1 MTFTFPTRRQK
12 RISKPY
18 WLHPF
23 PPFQHIPTATPG
35 LRGFA
40 CWASTLEGVP
50 MAISLHWHPWWASV
64 PHREGNEG
72 TVNCG
77 SCGKI
82 LLRCG
87 WRLKGEE
94 SRVGTL
100 QSVCFARDYPVGYTL
115 PTSELELVF
124 GVGLQYPCK
133 CKAEPH
139 CDRAS
144 EDFIM
149 IE

>member
-1 MTFTFPTRRQK
+1 MTFTFPTRRKK
-12 RISKPY
+12 RI
-18 WLHPF
+18 
-23 PPFQHIPTATPG
+23 TPIWHLKTLLASG
-35 LRGFA
+35 LRLLGIHLGRCSHGHLA
-40 CWASTLEGVP
+40 AP
-50 MAISLHWHPWWASV
+50 MAPVGISP
-64 PHREGNEG
+64 REGNEC

-115 PTSELELVF
+115 PSRKRTSELELVF
-124 GVGLQYPCK
+124 GAGLQYPCK